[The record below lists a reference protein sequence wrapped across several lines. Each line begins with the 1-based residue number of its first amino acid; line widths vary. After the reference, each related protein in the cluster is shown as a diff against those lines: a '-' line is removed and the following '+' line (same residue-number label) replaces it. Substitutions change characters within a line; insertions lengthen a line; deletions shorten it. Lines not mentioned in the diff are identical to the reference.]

1 MTAGTSPG
9 TGTRVLVTGAASG
22 LGRAIAAH
30 YAAAGCRVL
39 VTDLAE
45 PAEPL
50 AGEVSWHR
58 LDVRSDAEW
67 AAVRDWCETHWGGL
81 DVLVN
86 NAGVAAAGRVE
97 RIEDADWE
105 WILDINLRGV
115 VRGCR
120 TFVPLLKRQGGGH
133 VVNVASL
140 AALTNLPGMS
150 SYNVSKAAVVS
161 LSETLRHELAPW
173 GIHTTVVCP
182 GFVPTN
188 LDSGLRS
195 PDPVLAHQA
204 TRLIQKGRVTP
215 EQVAEQVAEAVAR
228 RRFLVLTHPE
238 GRRAVRLKRLW
249 PALVD
254 RRIAAVWRRTRAK
267 LDEQDAR
274 EAHGAQDTHGARHT
288 EDTREDTA

>member
-1 MTAGTSPG
+1 MTAGA
-9 TGTRVLVTGAASG
+9 GTRVLVTGAASG

-39 VTDLAE
+39 VTDLTE
-45 PAEPL
+45 PAAPP
-50 AGEVSWHR
+50 AGEVSRHR
-58 LDVRSDAEW
+58 LDVRSEEEW
-67 AAVRDWCETHWGGL
+67 AAVREWCETHWGGL

-105 WILDINLRGV
+105 WILDINLRGT

-120 TFVPLLKRQGGGH
+120 TFVPVLKRQGSGH
-133 VVNVASL
+133 IVNIASL
-140 AALTNLPGMS
+140 AGLMNLPGMS

-188 LDSGLRS
+188 LGDGLRS
-195 PDPVLAHQA
+195 PDPVLARQA
-204 TRLIQKGRVTP
+204 DRLIQKGRVTP
-215 EQVAEQVAEAVAR
+215 ERVAEQVADAVAR

-238 GRRAVRLKRLW
+238 GRKAMRVKRLW

-254 RRIAAVWRRTRAK
+254 RQIAAVWRRTKAE

-274 EAHGAQDTHGARHT
+274 DAARGASRDAAQHT
-288 EDTREDTA
+288 EGTREDTA

>member
-1 MTAGTSPG
+1 MTRNGE

-45 PAEPL
+45 PAALP
-50 AGEVSWHR
+50 AGQTAWHR

-67 AAVRDWCETHWGGL
+67 AAVRQWCETHWGGL

-97 RIEDADWE
+97 RIEDADWD
-105 WILDINLRGV
+105 WILDINLRGT

-120 TFVPLLKRQGGGH
+120 AFVPVLKRQGGGH
-133 VVNVASL
+133 IVNIASL
-140 AALTNLPGMS
+140 AGLMNLPGMS
-150 SYNVSKAAVVS
+150 SYNVSKAAVIS

-173 GIHTTVVCP
+173 GVHTTVVCP
-182 GFVPTN
+182 GFVPTG

-195 PDPVLAHQA
+195 PDPVLADQA
-204 TRLIQKGRVTP
+204 ARLIRKGSFTP
-215 EQVAEQVAEAVAR
+215 EQVAAQVADAVAR

-238 GRRAVRLKRLW
+238 GRRALRVRRLW

-254 RRIAAVWRRTRAK
+254 RQIAAVWRRTRTK
-267 LDEQDAR
+267 LDEQDA
-274 EAHGAQDTHGARHT
+274 QDARGARDGAPDGAPDT
-288 EDTREDTA
+288 EGTGERSA

>member
-1 MTAGTSPG
+1 MNTS

-45 PAEPL
+45 PAAPP

-58 LDVRSDAEW
+58 LDVRSDEEW
-67 AAVRDWCETHWGGL
+67 AAVRDWCEEHWGGL

-97 RIEDADWE
+97 RIEAADWD
-105 WILDINLRGV
+105 WILDINLGGA

-120 TFVPLLKRQGGGH
+120 AFVPLLKRQGGGH
-133 VVNVASL
+133 IVNIASL
-140 AALTNLPGMS
+140 AGLMNLPGMS
-150 SYNVSKAAVVS
+150 SYNVSKAAVIS

-173 GIHTTVVCP
+173 GVHTTVVCP
-182 GFVPTN
+182 GFVPTA
-188 LDSGLRS
+188 LDTGLRS

-204 TRLIQKGRVTP
+204 ARMIRRGTVTP
-215 EQVAEQVAEAVAR
+215 EQVAEQVAAAVAG

-238 GRRAVRLKRLW
+238 GRRAVRIRRLW
-249 PALVD
+249 PSLVD
-254 RRIAAVWRRTRAK
+254 RRIARMWRRTRAK
-267 LDEQDAR
+267 LEEQDAAGPTR
-274 EAHGAQDTHGARHT
+274 DPARGTAHDTQEHT
-288 EDTREDTA
+288 A